1 MTTGD
6 REWTSPEDVT
16 AQVARRWEDGR
27 ILSAVISG
35 EALFPLRLPLRAPR
49 AAELGP
55 RFEEVKHWL
64 RTLDE
69 GSKPHRGYGYELGW
83 TEVANRVVGR
93 NRVPC
98 SITIPSETDALQL
111 IRRTKD
117 ADRFRSLVHETLTE
131 FPELRPWVEKRP
143 MVVLEH
149 GSDWPK
155 VLAVLRWFR
164 AHPRPEIYLRQLDI
178 PDVDT
183 KFIETHRGLLSQ
195 LLDLVLPASAIDA
208 QRTGASAFEARY
220 GLRSRPA
227 LLRMRVLDPALRVQG
242 LSDLTAP
249 VSEFGD
255 LKLGARRVFVTE
267 NEINGLAFPDAA
279 SAVVIFGL
287 GYGLDRLA
295 LVQWLHDVTLF
306 YWGDIDTHGF
316 AILAKL
322 RTHFP
327 QALSLL
333 MDRETLIAHRSLWVQ
348 EQEPSGGELATLTA
362 SEMSLYDDLRRN
374 RLGDRVRLE
383 QERIGFRWVQQ
394 ALSAL
399 PEA

>member
-1 MTTGD
+1 MTTGG
-6 REWTSPEDVT
+6 EWTSPEDVT

-27 ILSAVISG
+27 ILSAVLSG

-49 AAELGP
+49 PTDLGA
-55 RFEEVKHWL
+55 RFEEVRRWL

-98 SITIPSETDALQL
+98 SVTIPSETDALQL

-117 ADRFRSLVHETLTE
+117 AERFRSLVDETLVD
-131 FPELRPWVEKRP
+131 FPELRPWAEKRP
-143 MVVLEH
+143 MLVLEH
-149 GSDWPK
+149 GPDWPK

-164 AHPRPEIYLRQLDI
+164 VHPRPGIYLRQLDI
-178 PDVDT
+178 RGVDT

-195 LLDLVLPASAIDA
+195 LLDLVLPASTIDA
-208 QRTGASAFEARY
+208 KRTGASAFDARY
-220 GLRSRPA
+220 GLRSRPP
-227 LLRMRVLDPALRVQG
+227 LLRMRILDPALRLQG
-242 LSDLTAP
+242 LSDLTVP
-249 VSEFGD
+249 VRELGE

-267 NEINGLAFPDAA
+267 NEINGLAFPDAE

-295 LVQWLHDVTLF
+295 MLPWLHDADLF

-322 RTHFP
+322 RAHFP
-327 QALSLL
+327 HAVSLL
-333 MDRETLIAHRSLWVQ
+333 MDRETLMAHRSLWVQ
-348 EQEPSGGELATLTA
+348 EQEPSAGELATLTA
-362 SEMSLYDDLRRN
+362 PEISLYDDLRRN

-383 QERIGFRWVQQ
+383 QERIAYGWLQG
-394 ALSAL
+394 ALSSL
-399 PEA
+399 VYK